1 MAWEFEWLYALQD
14 IHNPILDK
22 IMVVVSTIGNAG
34 IFWILVGLLLL
45 IPKRYRKGGLQM
57 LMAMALAFIVG
68 NLILKNVIARERPCW
83 IDPSVALLVASP
95 SDYSFP
101 SGHSMNGFAG
111 AVSLLCIDR
120 RLGIPAVVLAAVI
133 AFSRLYLF
141 VHFPTDVLVGTAVGI
156 GAALLVNFICWKK
169 GLKRELWAL

>member
-141 VHFPTDVLVGTAVGI
+141 VHFPTDVLVGTAIGI

>member
-111 AVSLLCIDR
+111 AVSLLW
-120 RLGIPAVVLAAVI
+120 LGIPAVVLAAVI

-141 VHFPTDVLVGTAVGI
+141 VHFPTDVLVGTAIGI